1 MNPPL
6 LHPSF
11 AFPPTGFGRQVDPF
25 APRPQPTLLVGI
37 QRDLA
42 PPLAWGST
50 RLQRMRI
57 ILVEPRL
64 ASELRDPDPA
74 EPDPDGLAEVLPP
87 WRPPR
92 ERAASALGHPR
103 PVLGEILRG
112 EDGTLYERFGTR
124 IRPLLR
130 LAAGP
135 QGDVLEVADTGDAP
149 RLRARVPLPPTPPEA
164 TRAEAPATPQP
175 DPHREPPPPAASPAA
190 VPTADAARHAPPAF
204 RSLLPEPGQWRVVRF
219 ADFKPMLLAQL
230 AHPERLRD
238 THRLPCYVQV
248 FEILRPQRWEA
259 LAAALFG
266 DETATQEAQPLTPAA
281 VQQLQL
287 GPLLPPPPHAPR
299 PARRLPGLLLPSD
312 RVFCLELAQDPTEA
326 PPDASAPNTPPATPS
341 TPERQPDQPSAQP
354 IATAPYRPKPELTPP
369 PVAPDLAPPAPT
381 PAAPLSGVATLWLT
395 SATNPAPPAP
405 STPPAPPGDGASKTS
420 IPAAFLKPWEFQL
433 SREEALFDLL
443 RSRSWLGRL
452 RLGLRRWFTA
462 WGRRHEWRLWQ
473 VRLQGKDPD
482 EQLWAVPPPRGGAP
496 HPLVRAW
503 AERTLEAAGYAPR
516 PMLTEWEI
524 FWRRKGA

>member
-6 LHPSF
+6 PHPSF
-11 AFPPTGFGRQVDPF
+11 AFPPTGFGRHVDPF
-25 APRPQPTLLVGI
+25 IPRPQPALLVGI

-42 PPLAWGST
+42 PPLAWGGT

-64 ASELRDPDPA
+64 AGELQDADPA
-74 EPDPDGLAEVLPP
+74 EPDADGLAEVLPP

-92 ERAASALGHPR
+92 ERAASALGPPR

-149 RLRARVPLPPTPPEA
+149 RLRARVPLPSTPAET
-164 TRAEAPATPQP
+164 TRGEAPASQRP
-175 DPHREPPPPAASPAA
+175 DPHLEPPPTAAPVAAEPAADGS
-190 VPTADAARHAPPAF
+190 HSAPPAF

-219 ADFKPMLLAQL
+219 ADFKPMLLAQI

-266 DETATQEAQPLTPAA
+266 DATAAQEMRPLTPAV

-287 GPLLPPPPHAPR
+287 GPLLPPPPRAPR

-326 PPDASAPNTPPATPS
+326 PSDASGPNASSATPLAS
-341 TPERQPDQPSAQP
+341 DRPSD
-354 IATAPYRPKPELTPP
+354 PP
-369 PVAPDLAPPAPT
+369 PAPPAPTAPCRPTAEVAPPAVAPETAPPT
-381 PAAPLSGVATLWLT
+381 PAAPLTGAATLWLT
-395 SATNPAPPAP
+395 SAANPAAPAPPKP
-405 STPPAPPGDGASKTS
+405 SVLPGNAAAKTA
-420 IPAAFLKPWEFQL
+420 IPAAFVKSSEFL
-433 SREEALFDLL
+433 LTREEALFDLL

-452 RLGLRRWFTA
+452 RVGLRRWFAA
-462 WGRRHEWRLWQ
+462 WGGRHELRLWQ

-482 EQLWAVPPPRGGAP
+482 EQLWAVRPPPGGTQ

-503 AERTLEAAGYAPR
+503 AERTLEAAGYQAR
-516 PMLTEWEI
+516 PMLSEWEI